1 MYLMRKLI
9 ILASFFFAAGVLAQ
23 TVNPEAIGSRRSELE
38 KELAG
43 LESQIDQFRSLI
55 TGKQQESASLER
67 DISILDAQIKKAQL
81 EIKARDI
88 AIGRL
93 VEIIGEKSDEVDEL
107 LFKVEREKKSLA
119 ELLRRLNELDQTSLV
134 EAPMGY
140 GDLSEF
146 FVELDSLDS
155 VQESI
160 HGSISEIRETKA
172 ETEVEIDNLE
182 TRKSEEIELKNLQV
196 FEKKRIEEREGERKG
211 LLKITKGK
219 EAEYQ
224 KVLSAKQKDAATI
237 RSQLFLLTGSPDIP
251 FERAVELA
259 NKAFQKT
266 GVRPAFLLAII
277 TQETELGQNI
287 GQCLVT
293 NSPQKGDGVG
303 KNTGRIFR
311 RVMKPT
317 RDVDPFLQITVELGL
332 DYKLMPVSFPQ
343 SGGYGGA
350 MGPAQFIP
358 STWNLYKNAIARATG
373 HNPPDPWNP
382 EDAFLASALLLK
394 DNGAAE
400 GTYAAERRAALR
412 YFAGSN
418 WNKSAYAF
426 YGDEV
431 MAIASK
437 YQEQMNIILAR
448 R

>member
-1 MYLMRKLI
+1 MRKLI
-9 ILASFFFAAGVLAQ
+9 ILASFLLAAGVLAQ
-23 TVNPEAIGSRRSELE
+23 TVDPNAIGNRRSELE
-38 KELAG
+38 KDLQN
-43 LESQIDQFRSLI
+43 LESQIEEFRSLI

-93 VEIIGEKSDEVDEL
+93 VETIGEKSDEVNEL
-107 LFKVEREKKSLA
+107 LSKVEREKKSLA

-134 EAPMGY
+134 EALMGY

-160 HGSISEIRETKA
+160 HGSISEIRETRA

-196 FEKKRIEEREGERKG
+196 FEKKRIEEREAERKG

-224 KVLSAKQKDAATI
+224 KVLTAKQKDAATI

-259 NKAFQKT
+259 NKAFEKT
-266 GVRPAFLLAII
+266 GVRPAFLLGII
-277 TQETELGQNI
+277 AEESNLGAN
-287 GQCLVT
+287 
-293 NSPQKGDGVG
+293 VG
-303 KNTGRIFR
+303 TGNWKTDLSHSRCA
-311 RVMKPT
+311 KQ
-317 RDVDPFLQITVELGL
+317 RDAFVQITGELGL
-332 DYKLMPVSFPQ
+332 NPDLLPVSKKAWY
-343 SGGYGGA
+343 GYCGGA

-358 STWNLYKNAIARATG
+358 TTWQLYKNSVAKHTG
-373 HNPPDPWNP
+373 HNPPSPWDP
-382 EDAFLASALLLK
+382 EDAFMASALLLK

-412 YFAGSN
+412 YLAGSN

-426 YGDEV
+426 YGDDV
-431 MAIASK
+431 MALAAK

>member
-1 MYLMRKLI
+1 MHLMRKLI
-9 ILASFFFAAGVLAQ
+9 ILASFLLAAGVLAQ
-23 TVNPEAIGSRRSELE
+23 TVDPNAIGNRRSELE
-38 KELAG
+38 KDLQN
-43 LESQIDQFRSLI
+43 LESQIEEFRSLI

-93 VEIIGEKSDEVDEL
+93 VETIGEKSDEVNEL
-107 LFKVEREKKSLA
+107 LSKVEREKKSLA

-134 EAPMGY
+134 EALMGY

-160 HGSISEIRETKA
+160 HGSISEIRETRA

-196 FEKKRIEEREGERKG
+196 FEKKRIEEREAERKG

-259 NKAFQKT
+259 NKAFEKT
-266 GVRPAFLLAII
+266 GVRPAFLLGII
-277 TQETELGQNI
+277 AEESNLGAN
-287 GQCLVT
+287 
-293 NSPQKGDGVG
+293 VG
-303 KNTGRIFR
+303 TGNWKTDLSHSRCA
-311 RVMKPT
+311 KQ
-317 RDVDPFLQITVELGL
+317 RDAFVQITGELGL
-332 DYKLMPVSFPQ
+332 NPDLLPVSKKAWY
-343 SGGYGGA
+343 GYCGGA

-358 STWNLYKNAIARATG
+358 TTWQLYKNSVAKHTG
-373 HNPPDPWNP
+373 HNPPSPWDP
-382 EDAFLASALLLK
+382 EDAFMASALLLK

-412 YFAGSN
+412 YLAGSN

-426 YGDEV
+426 YGDDV
-431 MAIASK
+431 MALAAK

>member
-93 VEIIGEKSDEVDEL
+93 AETIGEKSDEVDEL
-107 LFKVEREKKSLA
+107 LSKVEREKKSLA

-134 EAPMGY
+134 EALMGY

-160 HGSISEIRETKA
+160 HGSISEIRETRA

-196 FEKKRIEEREGERKG
+196 FEKKRIEEREAERKG

-224 KVLSAKQKDAATI
+224 KVLTAKQKDAATI
-237 RSQLFLLTGSPDIP
+237 RSQLFLLTGSPDTP

-266 GVRPAFLLAII
+266 GVRPAFLLGII
-277 TQETELGQNI
+277 AEESNLGAN
-287 GQCLVT
+287 
-293 NSPQKGDGVG
+293 VG
-303 KNTGRIFR
+303 TGNW
-311 RVMKPT
+311 RVDLSHSRCAKQREAFM
-317 RDVDPFLQITVELGL
+317 QITSELGL
-332 DYKLMPVSFPQ
+332 NPDLMPVSKKAWY
-343 SGGYGGA
+343 GYCGGA

-358 STWNLYKNAIARATG
+358 TTWLLYKNLVARHTG
-373 HNPPDPWNP
+373 HNPPNPWEP
-382 EDAFLASALLLK
+382 EDAFVASALLLK

-400 GTYAAERRAALR
+400 GTYTAERRAALR
-412 YFAGSN
+412 YLAGSN
-418 WNKSAYAF
+418 W
-426 YGDEV
+426 
-431 MAIASK
+431 
-437 YQEQMNIILAR
+437 Q
-448 R
+448 

>member
-93 VEIIGEKSDEVDEL
+93 AETIGEKSDEVDEL
-107 LFKVEREKKSLA
+107 LSKVEREKKSLA

-134 EAPMGY
+134 EALMGY

-196 FEKKRIEEREGERKG
+196 FEKKRIEEREAERKG

-332 DYKLMPVSFPQ
+332 DYKLMPVSCPQ

>member
-1 MYLMRKLI
+1 MHLMRKLI
-9 ILASFFFAAGVLAQ
+9 ILASFLLAAGVLAQ
-23 TVNPEAIGSRRSELE
+23 TVDPNAIGNRRSELE
-38 KELAG
+38 KDLQN
-43 LESQIDQFRSLI
+43 LESQIEEFRSLI

-93 VEIIGEKSDEVDEL
+93 VETIGEKSDEVNEL
-107 LFKVEREKKSLA
+107 LSKVEREKKSLA

-134 EAPMGY
+134 EALMGY

-160 HGSISEIRETKA
+160 HGSISEIRETRA

-196 FEKKRIEEREGERKG
+196 FEKKRIEEREAERKG

-224 KVLSAKQKDAATI
+224 KVLTAKQKDAATI

-266 GVRPAFLLAII
+266 GVRPAFLLGII
-277 TQETELGQNI
+277 AEESNLGAN
-287 GQCLVT
+287 
-293 NSPQKGDGVG
+293 VG
-303 KNTGRIFR
+303 TGNWKTDLSHSRCA
-311 RVMKPT
+311 KQ
-317 RDVDPFLQITVELGL
+317 RDAFVQITGELGL
-332 DYKLMPVSFPQ
+332 NPDLLPVSTKAWY
-343 SGGYGGA
+343 GYCGGA

-358 STWNLYKNAIARATG
+358 TTWQLYKNSVAKHTG
-373 HNPPDPWNP
+373 HNPPSPWDP
-382 EDAFLASALLLK
+382 EDAFMASALLLK

-400 GTYAAERRAALR
+400 GTYTAERRAALR
-412 YFAGSN
+412 YLAGSN
-418 WNKSAYAF
+418 WNKSANAF
-426 YGDEV
+426 YGNSV
-431 MAIASK
+431 MKIAAD
-437 YQEQMNIILAR
+437 YQAQIDILQQN
-448 R
+448 

>member
-1 MYLMRKLI
+1 MHLMRKLI
-9 ILASFFFAAGVLAQ
+9 ILASFLLAAGVLAQ
-23 TVNPEAIGSRRSELE
+23 TVDPNAIGNRRSELE
-38 KELAG
+38 KDLQN
-43 LESQIDQFRSLI
+43 LESQIEEFRSLI

-93 VEIIGEKSDEVDEL
+93 VETIGEKSDEVNEL
-107 LFKVEREKKSLA
+107 LSKVEREKKSLA

-134 EAPMGY
+134 EALMGY

-160 HGSISEIRETKA
+160 HGSISEIRETRA

-196 FEKKRIEEREGERKG
+196 FEKKRIEEREAERKG

-224 KVLSAKQKDAATI
+224 KVLTAKQKDAATI

-259 NKAFQKT
+259 NKAFEKT
-266 GVRPAFLLAII
+266 GVRPAFLLGII
-277 TQETELGQNI
+277 AEESNLGAN
-287 GQCLVT
+287 
-293 NSPQKGDGVG
+293 VG
-303 KNTGRIFR
+303 TGNWKTDLSHSRCA
-311 RVMKPT
+311 KQ
-317 RDVDPFLQITVELGL
+317 RDAFVQITGELGL
-332 DYKLMPVSFPQ
+332 NPDLLPVSKKAWY
-343 SGGYGGA
+343 GYCGGA

-358 STWNLYKNAIARATG
+358 TTWQLYKNSVAKHTG
-373 HNPPDPWNP
+373 HNPPSPWDP
-382 EDAFLASALLLK
+382 EDAFMASALLLK

-412 YFAGSN
+412 YLAGSN

-426 YGDEV
+426 YGDDV
-431 MAIASK
+431 MALAAK